1 MKAFLASLVL
11 LVAISAAAAV
21 GLDYVSQSAQDTFT
35 QHSNVR
41 L

>member
-1 MKAFLASLVL
+1 MKAFLGSLVL

-21 GLDYVSQSAQDTFT
+21 GLHYASKSVQDAYTY
-35 QHSNVR
+35 HESVR